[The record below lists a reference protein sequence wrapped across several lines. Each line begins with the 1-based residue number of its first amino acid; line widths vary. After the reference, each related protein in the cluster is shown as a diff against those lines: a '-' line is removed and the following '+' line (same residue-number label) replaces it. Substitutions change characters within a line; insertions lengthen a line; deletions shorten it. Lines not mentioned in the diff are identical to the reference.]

1 MQADAGTHPSTLH
14 PAVLPLPVRPP
25 ARQPACLPTRLCL
38 PSSSSLLC
46 NQEDPTL
53 RTMISELYFEMHYHH
68 PDMVSWPSGMH
79 SSWGAAAAGACTRP
93 SLRSPD
99 ADPSSC

>member
-1 MQADAGTHPSTLH
+1 
-14 PAVLPLPVRPP
+14 
-25 ARQPACLPTRLCL
+25 
-38 PSSSSLLC
+38 
-46 NQEDPTL
+46 
-53 RTMISELYFEMHYHH
+53 MISELYFEMHYHH